1 MKKFLSLILAL
12 IMTTA
17 LLTVGANAVWDDDAQ
32 NNHLEEAQ
40 LVVALKL
47 MNPQGDHKE
56 LFQPRNAMSRGF
68 ACRVVATM
76 VLGPEA
82 ADALPAA
89 QPFDDVF
96 ETNANSKYINWCK
109 EQGIVSGYGDGK
121 FGPAKYVSRDA
132 FLKMMLGA
140 RGYKAGEQGYNK
152 ADGWRWEVLT
162 DAQAAGLLDDVT
174 IGYAVQMARDEC
186 AKVITNTLMTKS
198 AATGKLLYEGSYPT
212 LTQSG
217 STWTLNGEQI
227 VPFK

>member
-1 MKKFLSLILAL
+1 MKKILSLILFL
-12 IMTTA
+12 IMTSA
-17 LLTVGANAVWDDDAQ
+17 LLTVGAGAVWEDDAQ
-32 NNHLEEAQ
+32 NNHLKEAQ

-68 ACRVVATM
+68 ACRVIATM

-82 ADALPAA
+82 ANELPAG

-96 ETNANSKYINWCK
+96 ETDANSKYINWCK
-109 EQGIVSGYGDGK
+109 EQGNVSGYGDGK
-121 FGPAKYVSRDA
+121 FGPAKLVSRDA
-132 FLKMMLGA
+132 FLKIMLGA
-140 RGYKAGEQGYNK
+140 LGYKAEEQGYNK

-186 AKVITNTLMTKS
+186 AKVITNTLL
-198 AATGKLLYEGSYPT
+198 AEAVGTGKMLYEGSYPA
-212 LTQSG
+212 LTKSG
-217 STWTLNGEQI
+217 DTWTLNGEQI